1 MVEVT
6 EYFSEKKLPMR
17 ETGRAGLQLSVV
29 ASANR
34 RHSPDPAEDTPGD
47 TDSS

>member
-1 MVEVT
+1 
-6 EYFSEKKLPMR
+6 MR
-17 ETGRAGLQLSVV
+17 ETGRGG